1 VTSIWDTIAD
11 PVAYER
17 REEISN
23 RNAILIAATSA
34 AGWTPG
40 RGEPVWLCQSR
51 GHLFTGCDP
60 ANCIYCGDELDG

>member
-23 RNAILIAATSA
+23 RNAILIAAWHFTPA
-34 AGWTPG
+34 VHKFRLATVEYGPFGARHWGVVCHLDAGMG
-40 RGEPVWLCQSR
+40 LVAS
-51 GHLFTGCDP
+51 
-60 ANCIYCGDELDG
+60 